1 MSQVELTWSPGP
13 AGTAS
18 PIAEKEKLCCPC
30 APKKTRYHH
39 HHLQRDSDDNKS
51 LSDAPEKHKREAISW
66 GNESLCQEEEEHAK
80 YVAAIDWVE
89 QHCSWAPTSPPPPPS
104 RHNKEKVA
112 AKKYVATL
120 DVEKHTFSFTPI
132 SSPYRDR
139 DDGDDN
145 NSDQDIEKVAEDS
158 DIEDSDDDDSINP
171 DGAHEVDFENKMM
184 LEEEACERALKMP
197 YLVSDSVYQSIV
209 HEDIKI
215 IGEANNN
222 DFSLQISSLFWPVE
236 HLWGPDSWLPDW
248 VKRAEAIFGGKF
260 KGIVKEEEPRSLDDY
275 GFEGK
280 GNIFEDSNMKRKR
293 EEEEKN

>member
-66 GNESLCQEEEEHAK
+66 GNESLCQEEEEHA
-80 YVAAIDWVE
+80 
-89 QHCSWAPTSPPPPPS
+89 
-104 RHNKEKVA
+104 
-112 AKKYVATL
+112 KYVATL

-222 DFSLQISSLFWPVE
+222 DFSLQISSLFWPVA